1 MNEPRNAKAILS
13 KILFLLTAVVLI
25 GGGRA
30 TGQQSLRDLAKS
42 YGCDWLVGR
51 WTVTTDEG
59 VTLSL
64 VYKWELDGHLMTSEF
79 RMGEYAARGMIF
91 YVQGE
96 EKAVGVNVD
105 NRGGRSKVTWEAQD
119 DKLVSKS
126 EHVDA
131 EGNTRKS
138 AAVYSNIDA
147 KTMKI
152 SIYGLNED
160 GGLSEEP
167 WFSMD
172 FKRQAVRKKD
182 KLAAKSQKKI
192 N

>member
-1 MNEPRNAKAILS
+1 
-13 KILFLLTAVVLI
+13 
-25 GGGRA
+25 
-30 TGQQSLRDLAKS
+30 
-42 YGCDWLVGR
+42 
-51 WTVTTDEG
+51 
-59 VTLSL
+59 
-64 VYKWELDGHLMTSEF
+64 MTSEF

-105 NRGGRSKVTWEAQD
+105 NRGGRSKVTWEVQD
-119 DKLVSKS
+119 DKLVSRS

-131 EGNTRKS
+131 EGNTLKS

-147 KTMKI
+147 KTIKI
-152 SIYGLNED
+152 TLYGLNED
-160 GGLSEEP
+160 GGLNDEP

-172 FKRQAVRKKD
+172 FKRQAARKKD
-182 KLAAKSQKKI
+182 KPAAKSPKKS